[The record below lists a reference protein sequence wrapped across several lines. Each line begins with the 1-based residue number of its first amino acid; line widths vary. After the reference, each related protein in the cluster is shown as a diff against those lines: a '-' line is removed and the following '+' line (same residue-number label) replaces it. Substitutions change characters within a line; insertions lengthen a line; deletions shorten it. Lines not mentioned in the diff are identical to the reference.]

1 MESALGRRPCRR
13 RRLHPDPPWIEPFLS
28 SPRPSARSGWRRSEI
43 RPERDWFLKVL
54 GSAEEVPFRGSRKEE
69 GGVRSE
75 QMFSTSWAAKPVD
88 EGRRRQ
94 KTRRCVVAPP
104 GPFGLDGPVAVA
116 GGGGQLLLEANPPR
130 PACTEARRRRRRRV
144 AAQTTAVRAG
154 REGGGVGLHGRR
166 RGTGRAAARPPTLA
180 LGGRDAGEE
189 RGYDGLKAKA
199 FGRTGFF

>member
-28 SPRPSARSGWRRSEI
+28 SPRPSAQSGWRRSEI

-54 GSAEEVPFRGSRKEE
+54 GSARRGPVPRKQEGGGG

-104 GPFGLDGPVAVA
+104 GPFGLDGPVEVA
-116 GGGGQLLLEANPPR
+116 GGGGQLLLEANPPH

-144 AAQTTAVRAG
+144 AAQMTAVRAG

-166 RGTGRAAARPPTLA
+166 RGIGRAAAAR
-180 LGGRDAGEE
+180 
-189 RGYDGLKAKA
+189 
-199 FGRTGFF
+199 GRTGGGAAPNPSLGWSGRGGGEGL